1 MTDCSVALVVSADR
15 QVRRLIAAGLDQIGC
30 TAVDVA
36 TSQEGLTCAGRSQI
50 DFLILDISLPG
61 ALEPDMVRHL
71 RGEQPNLKV
80 LYLLGPSNGVFDHSC
95 AVGRIDAYLLKP
107 FALHQLCDVV
117 ACWLNDEV
125 VRATATGLSL
135 N

>member
-15 QVRRLIAAGLDQIGC
+15 QVRQLIAAGLDRIGC

-36 TSQEGLTCAGRSQI
+36 TSQEGLACAGASRV
-50 DFLILDISLPG
+50 DFLILDVSLPG
-61 ALEPDMVRHL
+61 ALEPDMVRRL
-71 RGEQPNLKV
+71 RGEQPDLKV
-80 LYLLGPSNGVFDHSC
+80 LYLIGPAYGVFDHSC

-125 VRATATGLSL
+125 TRANTTTLSL

>member
-1 MTDCSVALVVSADR
+1 MHNCAVALVVSADR
-15 QVRRLIAAGLDQIGC
+15 QVRQLIAASLDRIGC

-36 TSQEGLTCAGRSQI
+36 TSQEGLKCAGASRV
-50 DFLILDISLPG
+50 DFLILDVSLPG
-61 ALEPDMVRHL
+61 ALEPDMVRQL
-71 RGEQPNLKV
+71 RGEQPDLKV
-80 LYLLGPSNGVFDHSC
+80 LYLIGPSYGVFDHCC

-117 ACWLNDEV
+117 ACWLHDGV
-125 VRATATGLSL
+125 ARAPMASLSL